1 MEPFGRQLTFYSNK
15 FMQINA
21 INSRA
26 GIPTVQIEI
35 TKSNEE
41 VNSSSA
47 KDIWASKLIIQI
59 DSVYEL
65 PDLGKYLLGWS
76 KTNSI
81 TFMHSSNNGKGFKLN
96 RNDNGTMFV
105 GITDN
110 KIQDKRNY
118 ILNKHEQ
125 FAFQC
130 LVLSQLASIYRSTIS
145 DMLNLLKLNNK

>member
-15 FMQINA
+15 YMQINA
-21 INSRA
+21 INSKS
-26 GIPTVQIEI
+26 GIPTIQIEI
-35 TKSNEE
+35 TKSSEE
-41 VNSSSA
+41 INSNVA

-59 DSVYEL
+59 DPVYEL
-65 PDLGKYLLGWS
+65 SDLGNYLLGWS
-76 KTNSI
+76 KSKSI
-81 TFMHSSNNGKGFKLN
+81 TFLHSIDNGKGFKLN
-96 RNDNGTMFV
+96 RNDNGTMFI